1 MNPPHAL
8 LAILDGIGG
17 PELLLVLAVVL
28 IFFGGE
34 KLPELARG
42 MGKAIREFKKAAGDV
57 EQEFKRA
64 MDEAPEKP
72 ANPLLK
78 PAPLAVPQSQVQIPG
93 PGAPPAPPSEP
104 QPLPPPDRPPP
115 EDPPADHGIEA

>member
-1 MNPPHAL
+1 MTSPLSAPHAL

-64 MDEAPEKP
+64 MDEAPAKP
-72 ANPLLK
+72 AQPLLK
-78 PAPLAVPQSQVQIPG
+78 PAPLAVPQSQAQPQ
-93 PGAPPAPPSEP
+93 PPPPAPNPG
-104 QPLPPPDRPPP
+104 DRPPP

>member
-1 MNPPHAL
+1 VTLPIHPPHAL

-57 EQEFKRA
+57 EHEFKRA

-78 PAPLAVPQSQVQIPG
+78 PAPLAVPQSP
-93 PGAPPAPPSEP
+93 APPAPPAAAA
-104 QPLPPPDRPPP
+104 PPPPADRPPP
-115 EDPPADHGIEA
+115 EDPPADHGIED

>member
-1 MNPPHAL
+1 MHPHAAV
-8 LAILDGIGG
+8 LAFLDGIGG
-17 PELLLVLAVVL
+17 SELLLVFAVVL
-28 IFFGGE
+28 IFFGGD

-57 EQEFKRA
+57 EHEFKRA

-72 ANPLLK
+72 VHPLLK
-78 PAPLAVPQSQVQIPG
+78 PAPLAVPQAQAQVQAP
-93 PGAPPAPPSEP
+93 PPAPDPVP
-104 QPLPPPDRPPP
+104 NPGDRPPP

>member
-1 MNPPHAL
+1 MHLQHAP

-17 PELLLVLAVVL
+17 SEMILVLAFVL

-57 EQEFKRA
+57 ELEFKKA
-64 MDEAPEKP
+64 MDEVPAKP
-72 ANPLLK
+72 VQPFLK
-78 PAPLAVPQSQVQIPG
+78 PAPSAVPQ
-93 PGAPPAPPSEP
+93 APATPAPAAP
-104 QPLPPPDRPPP
+104 QAVDRPPP